1 MRFGNAVDDDVHEGA
16 ITDEIRGNL
25 VEVGRQHMDLFLD
38 NGSSRHVLFFSRM
51 AGGDD
56 VAVAQVKAG
65 AAHQNLA
72 RFVRRALIL
81 RIFKNSDGRQFGA
94 IQCRSIKRRGLGGE
108 KTCKE

>member
-56 VAVAQVKAG
+56 VSVAEVKAG
-65 AAHQNLA
+65 AAYQNLA
-72 RFVRRALIL
+72 RFVRCALIL
-81 RIFKNSDGRQFGA
+81 RIFQHADGCQFGA
-94 IQCRSIKRRGLGGE
+94 IQCRRVKRRGCCE
-108 KTCKE
+108 KETGDE